1 MHATFSRLKISF
13 FRLKNC
19 FQKQSYL
26 ILFKAENISIDKPEF
41 FLVGFMGVKQ
51 NKKTLELRPEI
62 GWAIRDT
69 GIEGIKDKDTD
80 YKDDILNPNGN

>member
-1 MHATFSRLKISF
+1 M
-13 FRLKNC
+13 
-19 FQKQSYL
+19 
-26 ILFKAENISIDKPEF
+26 EF
-41 FLVGFMGVKQ
+41 IARFIGVKQ

-62 GWAIRDT
+62 GWAIIDT